1 MRKAVIITLAIAMM
15 VTTVIAAPTVTA
27 GNGLLRIQNAATMH
41 KGALGFNLHWAGYPV
56 GAYHYNDGEI
66 TTWDGILRLGAS
78 WTPLS
83 FFEFGVVPAL
93 GYDKPNMDTD
103 AEIGLW
109 DLEINAKA
117 SYTKIPVLK
126 LGVQVKTLL
135 PVGSDAFFPEGYNNG
150 LDVAGLALISTDF
163 RDVIAF
169 PLKFHLNAGYLMT
182 GDDIDGADVTDYIP
196 IGAGL
201 EVDVTY
207 VTIFGELY
215 SHYPLESDQDADFWL
230 TPGIRLSLPFGMNFD
245 LGMDFLILKQEDD
258 PRENWYRTFTAG
270 VSWATPEKK
279 HVPMGAISGNVKDAE
294 TDAGLVAKLSYSG
307 PETGVITAGSMGF
320 KIDSLGPGT
329 YKLEATAEGYQSAK
343 STVTV
348 MDEKVAQIDFM
359 LKSKMATLSGAV
371 RDRETDAGLPATI
384 RFTDAPIP
392 EVKTDPSTGL
402 YKTEVKP
409 GTYGVEVS
417 SEGYLSQTA
426 SVIVGAAGTTKDFN
440 LIKKGMKIVFRGI
453 NFETAKAVILPESY
467 PILDEAAKILKENPT
482 IRVEIG
488 GHTDSR
494 GSASYNQKL
503 SQERAEAV
511 RLYLIQNHSI
521 ESNRLLAKGYGESQ
535 PVAPNDTEENMAK
548 NRRVEFTILGK

>member
-66 TTWDGILRLGAS
+66 TTWDGIARLGAG
-78 WTPLS
+78 WTPLG
-83 FFEFGVVPAL
+83 FLEVGVVPAL
-93 GYDKPNMDTD
+93 AYNRPNTDTD
-103 AEIGLW
+103 PETGLW

-150 LDVAGLALISTDF
+150 LDLGALALVTSDF
-163 RDVIAF
+163 GDVV
-169 PLKFHLNAGYLMT
+169 PLPLRIHLNAGYLMT

-201 EVDVTY
+201 EVDAKY
-207 VTIFGELY
+207 VVLFTELY
-215 SHYPLESDQDADFWL
+215 SNYPLDSDQDADFWL

-270 VSWATPEKK
+270 ISWATPEKK
-279 HVPMGAISGNVKDAE
+279 YVPMGAISGNVKDAE
-294 TDAGLVAKLSYSG
+294 TNEGLVAKLSYSG
-307 PETGVITAGSMGF
+307 AETGMITAGSMGF
-320 KIDSLGPGT
+320 KIDSLDPGIYT
-329 YKLEATAEGYQSAK
+329 LEATADGYQDAK
-343 STVTV
+343 KTVTV
-348 MDEKVAQIDFM
+348 MDGKVARVEFM
-359 LKSKMATLSGAV
+359 LESRMATLSGAV
-371 RDRETDAGLPATI
+371 RDRETDAGLPAAI

-417 SEGYLSQTA
+417 SEDYLPQTA
-426 SVIVGAAGTTKDFN
+426 SVIVGAAGTSRDFN

-494 GSASYNQKL
+494 GSASYNQRL

>member
-15 VTTVIAAPTVTA
+15 VTTVIAAPAVTA

-41 KGALGFNLHWAGYPV
+41 KGALGFNIHWAGYPV

-66 TTWDGILRLGAS
+66 TTWDGIARLGAG
-78 WTPLS
+78 WTPLG
-83 FFEFGVVPAL
+83 FLQLGVVPAL
-93 GYDKPNMDTD
+93 AYNRPNTDTD
-103 AEIGLW
+103 PEIGLW

-150 LDVAGLALISTDF
+150 LDLGALALVTSDF
-163 RDVIAF
+163 GDVV
-169 PLKFHLNAGYLMT
+169 PLPLMVHLNAGYLMT

-201 EVDVTY
+201 EVDAKY
-207 VTIFGELY
+207 VVLFTELY
-215 SHYPLESDQDADFWL
+215 SNYPLDSDQDADFWL

-258 PRENWYRTFTAG
+258 PREDWYHTVTAG

-279 HVPMGAISGNVKDAE
+279 HVPMGAVAGNVKDAE
-294 TDAGLVAKLSYSG
+294 TGAGLVARLSYSG

-320 KIDSLGPGT
+320 KIDSLDPGIYT
-329 YKLEATAEGYQSAK
+329 LEATADGYQDAK
-343 STVTV
+343 KTVTV
-348 MDEKVAQIDFM
+348 MDDKVARVELM
-359 LKSKMATLSGAV
+359 LKPRMATLSGAV

-402 YKTEVKP
+402 YKVEIKP

-417 SEGYLSQTA
+417 SEDYLSQTA
-426 SVIVGAAGTTKDFN
+426 SVIVDAAGTIRDFN
-440 LIKKGMKIVFRGI
+440 LIKKGMKIAFRGI
-453 NFETAKAVILPESY
+453 NFETAKTVILPESY

-494 GSASYNQKL
+494 GSASYNQNL
-503 SQERAEAV
+503 SQQRAEAV

>member
-27 GNGLLRIQNAATMH
+27 GNGLLRIQNASPMH

-66 TTWDGILRLGAS
+66 TTWDGILRLGVG
-78 WTPLS
+78 WTPLG
-83 FFEFGVVPAL
+83 FLELGVVPAL
-93 GYDKPNMDTD
+93 AYTRPNTDTD

-117 SYTKIPVLK
+117 SYTETPVLK

-150 LDVAGLALISTDF
+150 LDLGALALVTSDF
-163 RDVIAF
+163 GDVMTF
-169 PLKFHLNAGYLMT
+169 PLKVHLNAGYLMT

-201 EVDVTY
+201 EVDARY
-207 VTIFGELY
+207 VVLFAELY
-215 SHYPLESDQDADFWL
+215 SNYPLDSDQDADFWV

-258 PRENWYRTFTAG
+258 PREDWYRTITAG

-279 HVPMGAISGNVKDAE
+279 HVPMGAIAGNVKDAE
-294 TDAGLVAKLSYSG
+294 TGTGLVAKLSYSG
-307 PETGVITAGSMGF
+307 PETGMLTAGSMGF
-320 KIDSLGPGT
+320 QIDSLDPGIYT
-329 YKLEATAEGYQSAK
+329 LEATVDGYQSAK
-343 STVTV
+343 KSVDV
-348 MDEKVAQIDFM
+348 MDGKVAKVELM
-359 LKSKMATLSGAV
+359 LKPRMATLSGAV
-371 RDRETDAGLPATI
+371 RDRETDAGLAAGI

-392 EVKTDPSTGL
+392 EVKTNPLTGL
-402 YKTEVKP
+402 YKVEIKP

-417 SEGYLSQTA
+417 SADYLPQTA
-426 SVIVGAAGTTKDFN
+426 SVIVTAAGTSKDFN
-440 LIKKGMKIVFRGI
+440 LIKKGMKIAFRGI
-453 NFETAKAVILPESY
+453 NFETAKATVLPESY
-467 PILDEAAKILKENPT
+467 PILDEAAKILKDNPG

-494 GSASYNQKL
+494 GSASYNQSL

-511 RLYLIQNHSI
+511 RLYLIENHSI
-521 ESNRLLAKGYGESQ
+521 ESNRLLAKGYGEGQ

>member
-15 VTTVIAAPTVTA
+15 VTTVMAAPTVTA

-66 TTWDGILRLGAS
+66 TTWDGIARLGAG
-78 WTPLS
+78 WTPLV
-83 FFEFGVVPAL
+83 FLQLGVVPAL
-93 GYDKPNMDTD
+93 AYNRPNTDTD
-103 AEIGLW
+103 PETGLW

-150 LDVAGLALISTDF
+150 LDVGALALVTSDF
-163 RDVIAF
+163 GDIMAF
-169 PLKFHLNAGYLMT
+169 PLKAHLNAGYLMT

-201 EVDVTY
+201 EVDAKY
-207 VTIFGELY
+207 VVLFTELY
-215 SHYPLESDQDADFWL
+215 SNYPLDSDQDADFWV

-245 LGMDFLILKQEDD
+245 LGMDFLILKQEDN
-258 PRENWYRTFTAG
+258 PREDWYRTITAG
-270 VSWATPEKK
+270 VSWVSPEKK
-279 HVPMGAISGNVKDAE
+279 RVPMGDIAGNVKDTE
-294 TDAGLVAKLSYSG
+294 TDAGLVARLSYSG

-320 KIDSLGPGT
+320 KIDSLDPGIYT
-329 YKLEATAEGYQSAK
+329 LEATADGYQNAK
-343 STVTV
+343 KTVTV
-348 MDEKVAQIDFM
+348 MDGKVARVELM
-359 LKSKMATLSGAV
+359 LGPRMATLSGAV
-371 RDRETDAGLPATI
+371 RDRETDAGLPAAI

-392 EVKTDPSTGL
+392 EVKTDPLTGL
-402 YKTEVKP
+402 YKVDIKP

-417 SEGYLSQTA
+417 SEDYLPQTA
-426 SVIVGAAGTTKDFN
+426 SVIVGAAGTTRDFD
-440 LIKKGMKIVFRGI
+440 LIKKGMKIAFRGI
-453 NFETAKAVILPESY
+453 NFETGKAVILPESY

-494 GSASYNQKL
+494 GSDVYNQKL
-503 SQERAEAV
+503 SQQRAEAV
-511 RLYLIQNHSI
+511 RLYLIQNHSV
-521 ESNRLLAKGYGESQ
+521 EPNRLLAKGYGESQ
-535 PVAPNDTEENMAK
+535 PVAPNDTEENMAQ